1 MTAHPAAPTAAVDG
15 PASLTLTVS
24 RGWLQ
29 QLRAAGPAAELTVRF
44 VVDTVGG
51 DTVDDPVRPTAAAVR
66 PLSVVP
72 DDPPVPRR
80 RPLDRLTA
88 REREVLVLL
97 AEGSS
102 NGEIARRLFV
112 SDATVKTHVARLL
125 AKLEVRDRLQAVV
138 VAYRTGLMAQPPPTS
153 G

>member
-1 MTAHPAAPTAAVDG
+1 MTAHPLSADAAVDG
-15 PASLTLTVS
+15 PAALTLTVS
-24 RGWLQ
+24 RRWLQ
-29 QLRAAGPAAELTVRF
+29 QLRTAGPGGELTLRF
-44 VVDTVGG
+44 VL
-51 DTVDDPVRPTAAAVR
+51 DTVDDPALRAPAAVR

-72 DDPPVPRR
+72 DDPPPPRR

-112 SDATVKTHVARLL
+112 SEATVKTHVARLL

-138 VAYRTGLMAQPPPTS
+138 VAYRAGLMGHPPPAS